1 MICDV
6 SLLLY
11 GNSYGVMPTYNIA
24 VGRFFFMYKAYKY
37 RIYPTQ
43 EQAELINKTIGC
55 ARFVYNALLADAK
68 KQYEETGKSKIKTPA
83 SLKSEYEWLKE
94 VDSLALC
101 NSQLHI
107 QTAYKNFFNKTAR
120 FPEFHSK
127 HRSKQSYTTN
137 NINDNIRIEKGKL
150 KLPKLGLVK
159 IVLHRFYKGSIKS
172 VTVSRTPTNKYF
184 ASILTEQIPEIIEK
198 DTTQEKILGIDMSY
212 KELAVYSDGT
222 KAKYP
227 MYYRKAQRKLAHTQR
242 NFSLTQKGS
251 KRHEKARLRVAKVYE
266 KISNQR
272 KDFLEKESAKIVR
285 EYDVVVIE
293 KLNMR
298 SMANKGMK
306 NGKTVND
313 IGFGMFKEML
323 RYKISNNLGK
333 LIEAD
338 KFYPSSQLCSKCGF
352 KNIAVKNLN
361 IREWDCPQC
370 GIHHDRDVNA
380 AINLKNYYTTATVG
394 IKARGENVRPIAN
407 VHCANTIGCLSET
420 RKVVE

>member
-1 MICDV
+1 M
-6 SLLLY
+6 
-11 GNSYGVMPTYNIA
+11 A
-24 VGRFFFMYKAYKY
+24 YKAYKY

-68 KQYEETGKSKIKTPA
+68 KQYKETGKSKIKTPA

-107 QTAYKNFFNKTAR
+107 QTAYKNFFNKTAK

-127 HRSKQSYTTN
+127 RKGKQAYTTN
-137 NINDNIRIEKGKL
+137 NIKETIRIENGKL
-150 KLPKLGLVK
+150 KLPKLGFIK
-159 IVLHRFYKGSIKS
+159 IVLHRFCKGKIKS
-172 VTVSRTPTNKYF
+172 VTVSRTPANKYF
-184 ASILTEQIPEIIEK
+184 VSILTEQTPEIIKK
-198 DTTQEKILGIDMSY
+198 DITQEKILGIDMSY

-227 MYYRKAQRKLAHTQR
+227 MYYRKAQKKLAHTQR
-242 NFSLTQKGS
+242 NFSRTEIGS
-251 KRHEKARLRVAKVYE
+251 KRHEKARLKVAKVYE

-272 KDFLEKESAKIVR
+272 KAFLDKESTRIAR

-293 KLNMR
+293 KLDMR
-298 SMANKGMK
+298 SMANKGMR

-323 RYKISNNLGK
+323 RYKLSNNLGQ

-338 KFYPSSQLCSKCGF
+338 KFYPSSQLCSNCGF

-370 GIHHDRDVNA
+370 GVHHDRDINA
-380 AINLKNYYTTATVG
+380 AVNLRNYYTTATVE
-394 IKARGENVRPIAN
+394 IEARGEKVRPVVN
-407 VHCANTIGCLSET
+407 VLCANTTGCLGET
-420 RKVVE
+420 RKVVG